1 MHIMN
6 EANVS
11 QRIKEFWR
19 WPSLKQMFIVAAA
32 ITVVIS
38 VFQITLDPI
47 AMLREIASNFITCL
61 VITLT
66 TGMVITAFGMPRS
79 GRSWTRGALQ
89 LLLLA
94 SGGMVGGLISWGIN
108 DLLFSYNITHPLIY
122 LMVVALLAIIF
133 GLAGLAYDSVSMRLE
148 DAASK
153 LAEKEVHE
161 QQLLRLKTQAEL
173 EAIRAKVNPHF
184 LFNTLNS
191 IASLIPEDP
200 VKAEDTVQRLSN
212 LFHYVLSASDTD
224 VVPLEA
230 ELDFVSAYL
239 EIEKVRLG
247 ERLDYTIEKES
258 SVNGTVV
265 PTMLLQPI
273 VENGVKYGIA
283 PQKGGGKVEVRCHRR
298 GDRCAITIADTGRG
312 FDPASTEEGF
322 GIGGV
327 RRRLELHYPGN
338 YEFHITSENGVT
350 VQIEIPVTNDVQDS
364 AGG

>member
-1 MHIMN
+1 MPVNIMN
-6 EANVS
+6 EANAS
-11 QRIKEFWR
+11 ERIKEFWR
-19 WPSLKQMFIVAAA
+19 WPSLKQMLIVAAA
-32 ITVVIS
+32 ITIIVS
-38 VFQITLDPI
+38 VFQITLDPV

-61 VITLT
+61 AITLT
-66 TGMVITAFGMPRS
+66 TSMVITTFGRPRS
-79 GRSWTRGALQ
+79 GRSWRRSALQ

-94 SGGMVGGLISWGIN
+94 GGGMVGGLISWGIN
-108 DLLFSYNITHPLIY
+108 DLLFSYYITDPLIY
-122 LMVVALLAIIF
+122 LMVVALLAMIF
-133 GLAGLAYDSVSMRLE
+133 GLAGMAYDRISMKLE
-148 DAASK
+148 ETASK

-161 QQLLRLKTQAEL
+161 QELLRLKTQAEL

-230 ELDFVSAYL
+230 ELDFVRAYL

-247 ERLDYTIEKES
+247 ERLDYTIETES
-258 SVNGTVV
+258 SLNGTVV

-283 PQKGGGKVEVRCHRR
+283 PQKRGGSVEIRCLRH
-298 GDRCAITIADTGRG
+298 GDRCVITIADTGKG
-312 FDPASTEEGF
+312 FDPAATEEGF

-338 YEFHITSENGVT
+338 YEFNIASEDGVT
-350 VQIEIPVTNDVQDS
+350 VQIEIPVSNDV
-364 AGG
+364 